1 MCIKLSI
8 HLVLWAGGLVDEEKQ
23 INTESIQ
30 CDVVR
35 GSSFCAA

>member
-8 HLVLWAGGLVDEEKQ
+8 HLAVWAGGLENEEKQ

-30 CDVVR
+30 NDTV
-35 GSSFCAA
+35 GTLFCAA